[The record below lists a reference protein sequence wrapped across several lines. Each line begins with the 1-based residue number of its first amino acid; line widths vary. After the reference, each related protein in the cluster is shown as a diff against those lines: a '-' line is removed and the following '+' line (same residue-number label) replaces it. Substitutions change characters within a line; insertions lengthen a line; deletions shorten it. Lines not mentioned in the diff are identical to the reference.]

1 MTKQILIK
9 VSDDEYNLI
18 RSVCKELKLNYRQVL
33 LNSLQYCITTTK
45 QYSTE
50 DKQMYA
56 DVRKDCHDLAR
67 LGNALLMKG
76 YDVQIQQDIKDLVKQ
91 LRERFLD
98 DYKIS

>member
-1 MTKQILIK
+1 
-9 VSDDEYNLI
+9 
-18 RSVCKELKLNYRQVL
+18 
-33 LNSLQYCITTTK
+33 
-45 QYSTE
+45 
-50 DKQMYA
+50 MYA

-91 LRERFLD
+91 LRERLLD